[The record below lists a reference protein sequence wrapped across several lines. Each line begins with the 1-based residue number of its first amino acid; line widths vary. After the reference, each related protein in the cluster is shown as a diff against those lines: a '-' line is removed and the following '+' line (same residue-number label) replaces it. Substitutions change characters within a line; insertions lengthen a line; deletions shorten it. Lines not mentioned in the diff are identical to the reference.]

1 MFPPVGARTF
11 YFKEKRC
18 GWRDDITPL
27 ARLLTVLATLRT
39 IAVSICGVLCGMM
52 EEFDHEQEQP
62 VEEITLAPEGSEWV
76 ILHTRPRAEKKAVQA
91 FEFAGATLYLP
102 LRRKDH
108 RYGARLRTFWS
119 PLFPGYVFGCFE
131 SREVHKLKSNQYV
144 ANVLTVV
151 DQAGLVHQLNQIQQ
165 ALAAGELV
173 DVMPYLEKGKPV
185 RVTGGPFKGVE
196 GIIERLDKKTRVVIS
211 IEMIQQSVFMEV
223 DSAYI
228 EMIN

>member
-1 MFPPVGARTF
+1 MTEDQIQA
-11 YFKEKRC
+11 
-18 GWRDDITPL
+18 
-27 ARLLTVLATLRT
+27 
-39 IAVSICGVLCGMM
+39 
-52 EEFDHEQEQP
+52 QEMP
-62 VEEITLAPEGSEWV
+62 EEEIVAAPEGSEWV

-91 FEFAGATLYLP
+91 FELAGAKLYLP

-108 RYGARLRTFWS
+108 RYGGRLRTFWS
-119 PLFPGYVFGCFE
+119 PLFPGYIFGCFE

-151 DQAGLVHQLNQIQQ
+151 DQDGLLYQLRQIQQ
-165 ALAAGELV
+165 ALAAGAMV

>member
-1 MFPPVGARTF
+1 MTEDQIQAQ
-11 YFKEKRC
+11 EKRE
-18 GWRDDITPL
+18 DE
-27 ARLLTVLATLRT
+27 
-39 IAVSICGVLCGMM
+39 IAA
-52 EEFDHEQEQP
+52 
-62 VEEITLAPEGSEWV
+62 APEGFEWV

-91 FEFAGATLYLP
+91 FELASVKLYLP

-108 RYGARLRTFWS
+108 RYGGRLRTFWS
-119 PLFPGYVFGCFE
+119 PLFPGYIFGCFD
-131 SREVHKLKSNQYV
+131 SREVHKLMSNQYV

-151 DQAGLVHQLNQIQQ
+151 DQDGLLYQLRQIQQ
-165 ALAAGELV
+165 ALAAGEMV